1 MYVLSA
7 DTFTIQQTG
16 TRKTA
21 FQREQPL
28 KTFQTTG
35 FAQHVEL
42 EKSILKRNAD
52 ITSSADMPLRRKR
65 TRIGLQGK
73 HRSGYAAAFWPV
85 DNLF

>member
-1 MYVLSA
+1 MYALSA
-7 DTFTIQQTG
+7 DTFTIRRMETQ
-16 TRKTA
+16 KTA
-21 FQREQPL
+21 SQREQPL